1 MANTIRVTQIDD
13 GSFLISVVIMSEG
26 DICQCQDYELS
37 AQNPAELKAKLNR
50 LIDDMFLRPAGDVFD
65 KIFEQAAEARS
76 EDEQPKPEEGETA
89 EIEVLL
95 PVKSEDDT
103 PISQMYPE
111 KKKTYANKMM
121 R

>member
-13 GSFLISVVIMSEG
+13 GSFLISVVILSEG
-26 DICQCQDYELS
+26 DIGQCQDYELS

-50 LIDDMFLRPAGDVFD
+50 LIDDMFRRPDGDVFD
-65 KIFEQAAEARS
+65 KIFEHAAEIRS
-76 EDEQPKPEEGETA
+76 EAEQPDPEEGDTA
-89 EIEVLL
+89 EVEVLL

-103 PISQMYPE
+103 PIAQMSPE
-111 KKKTYANKMM
+111 KKKIYANKMM